1 MKRESNNGKDEKQGK
16 GMNEAERR
24 FYKRYQAKDGALAF
38 IDSIPGRIVD
48 ISEGGMSI
56 NYMVFEKEIT
66 SSLMLDIFFNDDK
79 FFLQNIPARV
89 VSEKVK
95 EPLTP
100 FSSVVI
106 RRYSIRF
113 GDLSEDQREKLNYFI
128 HHNTEI
134 EA

>member
-1 MKRESNNGKDEKQGK
+1 MS
-16 GMNEAERR
+16 EAERR
-24 FYKRYQAKDGALAF
+24 FFKRYQVKDGALAF

-66 SSLMLDIFFNDDK
+66 NSLMLDIFFNDDK

-89 VSEKVK
+89 VSDKVK

-100 FSSVVI
+100 FSTVVI

-113 GDLSEDQREKLNYFI
+113 GDLSEEQKKRLHYFI
-128 HHNTEI
+128 HHNTEA

>member
-1 MKRESNNGKDEKQGK
+1 
-16 GMNEAERR
+16 MNEAERR
-24 FYKRYQAKDGALAF
+24 FFKRYHAKDGALAF

-66 SSLMLDIFFNDDK
+66 NRLLLDIFFNDDN
-79 FFLQNIPARV
+79 FFLQGIPAQV
-89 VSEKVK
+89 VNEKVK

-100 FSSVVI
+100 FSSVII

-113 GDLSEDQREKLNYFI
+113 GDLSDDQKNRLEYFI
-128 HHNTEI
+128 HHNTDI
-134 EA
+134 ES